1 MRRLFWIMLATF
13 LASSAAA
20 QSLAEIA
27 KKEKDRRANNNEE
40 QTRTITESDLRRNL
54 RGPMTTSTA
63 VSATDEVSEDEGD
76 AEPETEPEDPRQTAE
91 YWRNRLSSVDQR
103 IQTLQEQLQSPL
115 NTSDPRGGA
124 TETAPRAAARSGAS
138 GARRHRRRSAPRRR
152 PARLA
157 APSFSCQFELR

>member
-27 KKEKDRRANNNEE
+27 KKEKERRANNNAE
-40 QTRTITESDLRRNL
+40 QTRTITENDLRRNL
-54 RGPMTTSTA
+54 GGPMTTSTA
-63 VSATDEVSEDEGD
+63 ASATDEESSEDESD
-76 AEPETEPEDPRQTAE
+76 AESETEPEDPRQTAE

-115 NTSDPRGGA
+115 YTSDPRG
-124 TETAPRAAARSGAS
+124 
-138 GARRHRRRSAPRRR
+138 APRRQR
-152 PARLA
+152 LEQQLAQAQAERAAIVEEARRA
-157 APSFSCQFELR
+157 GAPPGWLR

>member
-115 NTSDPRGGA
+115 NTSDPRG
-124 TETAPRAAARSGAS
+124 
-138 GARRHRRRSAPRRR
+138 APRRQR
-152 PARLA
+152 LEQQLVQAQAERAAIVEEARRA
-157 APSFSCQFELR
+157 GAPPGWLR